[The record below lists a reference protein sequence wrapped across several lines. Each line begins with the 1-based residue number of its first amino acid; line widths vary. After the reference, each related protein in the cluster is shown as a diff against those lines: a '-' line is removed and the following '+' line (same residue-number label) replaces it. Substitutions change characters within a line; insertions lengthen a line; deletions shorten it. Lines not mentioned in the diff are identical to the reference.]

1 MTKLKN
7 TLNYLLIITFILTVM
22 VPLIGIQARKMA
34 STVFLILTIAHTI
47 VYRKKMGAKKY
58 FLLAIVFIAF
68 VSGLFGMILDQYP
81 IILNLHKAISIISA
95 LSLAIHIFV
104 YQKGFFEK
112 EKGERL
118 KHYNLS
124 TIPQKGAQTQAPQSP
139 SKNGLFKEARRVCN
153 SSGAGRH
160 EIALPL

>member
-22 VPLIGIQARKMA
+22 VPLTGIQAHKMA

-68 VSGLFGMILDQYP
+68 VSGLFGMILNQYP
-81 IILNLHKAISIISA
+81 IILNLHKAISIISVFF
-95 LSLAIHIFV
+95 LAIHIFV
-104 YQKGFFEK
+104 YQKGF
-112 EKGERL
+112 L
-118 KHYNLS
+118 K
-124 TIPQKGAQTQAPQSP
+124 KRKA
-139 SKNGLFKEARRVCN
+139 KNYDR
-153 SSGAGRH
+153 
-160 EIALPL
+160 